1 MARKKSHNKK
11 LPRSVVSALAVLVL
25 LAISYML
32 NSDAFAKF
40 QQSNNFDTSKDF
52 VSVMDVGQG
61 ESILIYSDGY
71 CAVYDVGT
79 EESSERICAN
89 LKACGIK
96 TIDVLMV
103 SHLHT
108 DHIGGAK
115 TVADT
120 FNVKNLILPE
130 ISTQSEGLS
139 YAQYVINKVTA
150 LGGETYTA
158 KSGMNF
164 KIGDFEITVLA
175 AYDMD
180 DENNRSVIAV
190 AEMDGKKFLFTGD
203 AEVKVEQKLLSE
215 GLNLKC
221 DVLSVGH
228 HGSSTSS
235 SSEFLRAVAPQYAAI
250 SAGKDNMYG
259 HPHNET
265 LALLERN
272 GAKVLRTDINGD
284 ITFYVE
290 NGIIVPVTK
299 E

>member
-1 MARKKSHNKK
+1 MARKKSHNKR
-11 LPRSVVSALAVLVL
+11 LPHAVVSTLVVFLL
-25 LAISYML
+25 LAISYFI
-32 NSDAFAKF
+32 NSDIFATF
-40 QQSNNFDTSKDF
+40 QQNGNFDTSKDF

-61 ESILIYSDGY
+61 ESILIYSNGY

-79 EESSERICAN
+79 EESSEKICAN
-89 LKACGIK
+89 LKASGIK

-130 ISTQSEGLS
+130 ISTHSEGLS
-139 YAQYVINKVTA
+139 YAQYAINKVTA

-180 DENNRSVIAV
+180 DENNRSIIA
-190 AEMDGKKFLFTGD
+190 ATEIEGKKFLFTGD
-203 AEVKVEQKLLSE
+203 AETKVEQKLLNE

-228 HGSSTSS
+228 HGSSTST
-235 SSEFLRAVAPQYAAI
+235 SSEFLMAVSPQYAAI

-265 LALLERN
+265 LSLLERN
-272 GAKVLRTDINGD
+272 GAKVFRTDINGD

-290 NGIIVPVTK
+290 NGIIVPVAK